1 MKWPKNGQ
9 RITPF
14 RHILNRNVNQIIK
27 ILPKK
32 IQHIAVM
39 RLSAMGDVAMT
50 VPVVRAFVN
59 QNPEIKITVISR
71 PFFKPFFEGIPNV
84 SFFAFDEKKRHK
96 GFIGL
101 MRLFQDLKGL
111 HIDAFADLH
120 NVLRSKIVR
129 TLFALSGIKTAFV
142 DKARAE
148 KKALTRAENKIFQP
162 LPTMFERH
170 AKVFE
175 ELGFTVD
182 LSHPRFPEKA
192 NLSDDVLKKL
202 YKKNE
207 IPSFDGIKIGIAPF
221 AQYDS
226 KVYPLD
232 LMQEV
237 IHQLAENSSYK
248 ILLFG
253 GGKKEIELL
262 DSLSKDKENVIV
274 VAGKLE
280 FKKELQLIS
289 NLDLMLSMDSG
300 NAHIAAMLGVK
311 VITLWGAT
319 HPFTG
324 FSPFNQPLE
333 NALVSD
339 RNLFPKLPTSVY
351 GNKMVEGYEEVMRT
365 ISVQSVIDKINS
377 IVQ

>member
-1 MKWPKNGQ
+1 
-9 RITPF
+9 
-14 RHILNRNVNQIIK
+14 
-27 ILPKK
+27 
-32 IQHIAVM
+32 M

-50 VPVVRAFVN
+50 VPILRAFVN
-59 QNPEIKITVISR
+59 QNPEIKVTVVSR

-84 SFFAFDEKKRHK
+84 SFLAFDDKQRHK

-101 MRLFQDLKGL
+101 LRLFQDLKGL

-129 TLFALSGIKTAFV
+129 TLFAMSGKKIAFV

-148 KKALTRAENKIFQP
+148 KAALTRAENKIFQP

-170 AKVFE
+170 AKVFSA
-175 ELGFTVD
+175 LGFTVD
-182 LSHPRFPEKA
+182 LSNPRFPEKA

-237 IHQLAENSSYK
+237 IHQLAENSNYK

-311 VITLWGAT
+311 TITLWGAT
-319 HPFTG
+319 HPFAG

-365 ISVQSVIDKINS
+365 ISVQSVVEKINS
-377 IVQ
+377 AVE